1 MAWSGWPR
9 HPGARIRFS
18 HGQGAAAAVTAA
30 LLLEGALSPK
40 REMRGSAVTTG
51 ALLERESSL
60 GVILMLPGALLLMVF
75 MAYPFFLG
83 IWLSLT
89 DSAIGRGI
97 GKFIG
102 LRNFADLLTDTI
114 FHQTAWNTFVYAMVT
129 VPFKAAL
136 GLGLALVLNNHMQF
150 SNPIRAA
157 VMMPWIVPTA
167 LSTLGWFMIFDPVFS
182 PFSWLFKNL
191 GLIKTNINFL
201 GDPNLAIASVCL
213 ANIWRGVPFFGITI
227 LAGLQAVPNELH
239 EAAAIDGA
247 GLWHRFR
254 HVTVPHIKGVVMIA
268 ALLSIIWTF
277 ADFQLIYVLTKGGP
291 ANQTHIF
298 GTYAYQI
305 GLSATEIGMGAAIA
319 LYMFPILM
327 VFAIILLTHLR
338 REE

>member
-1 MAWSGWPR
+1 
-9 HPGARIRFS
+9 
-18 HGQGAAAAVTAA
+18 
-30 LLLEGALSPK
+30 LEGALARK
-40 REMRGSAVTTG
+40 GELRGTAVTTG
-51 ALLERESSL
+51 SLLERESSL
-60 GVILMLPGALLLMVF
+60 GVLLMLPGALLLMVF

-89 DSAIGRGI
+89 DSAIGRGL

-114 FHQTAWNTFVYAMVT
+114 FHQTAWNTLVYAMVT

-136 GLGLALVLNNHMQF
+136 GLGLALLLNNHMKF

-182 PFSWLFKNL
+182 PISWLFKNL

-201 GDPNLAIASVCL
+201 GDPMLAISSVCL

-254 HVTVPHIKGVVMIA
+254 HVTVPHIKGVVLIA
-268 ALLSIIWTF
+268 SLLSVIWTF

-319 LYMFPILM
+319 LYMFPILS
-327 VFAIILLTHLR
+327 VFAVILLVYLR

>member
-1 MAWSGWPR
+1 M
-9 HPGARIRFS
+9 
-18 HGQGAAAAVTAA
+18 TALA
-30 LLLEGALSPK
+30 LEGALSPK
-40 REMRGSAVTTG
+40 REMRGSAVTSG
-51 ALLERESSL
+51 SLLERESSL
-60 GVILMLPGALLLMVF
+60 GVILMLPSALLLIVF

-89 DSAIGRGI
+89 DSTIGRGI
-97 GKFIG
+97 GQFIG
-102 LRNFADLLTDTI
+102 LRNFKDLLTDTI

-136 GLGLALVLNNHMQF
+136 GLGLALVLNNHMRF

-182 PFSWLFKNL
+182 PFSWLFKHF

-201 GDPNLAIASVCL
+201 GDPGLAISSVCL
-213 ANIWRGVPFFGITI
+213 ANVWRGVPFFGITI

-247 GLWHRFR
+247 GLWYRFR
-254 HVTVPHIKGVVMIA
+254 HVTVPHIKGVVLIA

-305 GLSATEIGMGAAIA
+305 GLVATEIGMGAAIA

-327 VFAIILLTHLR
+327 VFAIILLAHLR

>member
-1 MAWSGWPR
+1 MGR
-9 HPGARIRFS
+9 KGELR
-18 HGQGAAAAVTAA
+18 GTAVT
-30 LLLEGALSPK
+30 S
-40 REMRGSAVTTG
+40 GS
-51 ALLERESSL
+51 LLERESSL

-97 GKFIG
+97 GQFIG

-136 GLGLALVLNNHMQF
+136 GLGLALVLNNHMRF
-150 SNPIRAA
+150 SNPDPGGGDDALDRADGA
-157 VMMPWIVPTA
+157 VHPRLVHDLRSGVQPLLLAVQESRPHQDRT
-167 LSTLGWFMIFDPVFS
+167 ST
-182 PFSWLFKNL
+182 SWA
-191 GLIKTNINFL
+191 TRS
-201 GDPNLAIASVCL
+201 LAISSVCL

-268 ALLSIIWTF
+268 ALLSVIWTF

-327 VFAIILLTHLR
+327 VFAIILLAYLR

>member
-1 MAWSGWPR
+1 VSPR
-9 HPGARIRFS
+9 GE
-18 HGQGAAAAVTAA
+18 
-30 LLLEGALSPK
+30 L
-40 REMRGSAVTTG
+40 RGTAVTTG
-51 ALLERESSL
+51 SLLERESSL

-83 IWLSLT
+83 IWLSVT
-89 DSAIGRGI
+89 DSMIGRMGH
-97 GKFIG
+97 FIG

-136 GLGLALVLNNHMQF
+136 GLGLALLLNNHMRF

-182 PFSWLFKNL
+182 PVSWLLRHF
-191 GLIKTNINFL
+191 GLISQNINFL
-201 GDPNLAIASVCL
+201 GDPGLAISSVCL
-213 ANIWRGVPFFGITI
+213 ANVWRGTPFFGITI

-247 GLWHRFR
+247 SMWHRFR
-254 HVTVPHIKGVVMIA
+254 HVTVPHIRGVVLIA
-268 ALLSIIWTF
+268 TLLSIIWTF

-319 LYMFPILM
+319 LYMFPILA
-327 VFAIILLTHLR
+327 VFAVILLAYLR
-338 REE
+338 RED